1 MCISATTD
9 ILTCARYH
17 GHTSAQNTSDPRP
30 ELHQLWS
37 HVYHRLVWLQPLQ
50 NVYGASKDLKA
61 YLACERIRTDISCYL
76 HEAQQ
81 VSPSWQHYTGD
92 ATTEFITNITQ
103 AFPFSHVAAFS
114 KLSAFPEAA
123 GGSRSVGFG
132 SFLAI
137 DLLIHCTHKL
147 ASSHLHA
154 HRPPPAPCAATRALP
169 AELQLSLYPVQ
180 QEPQRLHSSSFLQD
194 SGFRSASRSS
204 IPFSALHSLSHPDA
218 FAPRTHLT
226 PFIKHHHLL
235 SHNMLGCTVSL
246 SLFRYHSRN
255 NLYEII
261 YRSNDTSCR
270 SEDQMVALYGEVP
283 HVWYPCI
290 FSHSLPSL
298 NQNNKKGVCRWL
310 LQHNACWTAGRNIF
324 SWHQRF
330 EKPRYRLAQ
339 LAWTL
344 VSTVLASPSILLQN
358 EEKAT
363 TPLHSGMRL
372 QLLQFWERCF
382 IVPALS
388 TATQNCGR
396 QTKHQTKCKMW
407 SSLGKMSTFQPE
419 SANCVPEC
427 FELNETCYF

>member
-1 MCISATTD
+1 MHGTTV
-9 ILTCARYH
+9 TPQH
-17 GHTSAQNTSDPRP
+17 KT
-30 ELHQLWS
+30 HQTPPQIQQLGS

-76 HEAQQ
+76 HEAQR

-103 AFPFSHVAAFS
+103 AFPFSHFAAFS

-123 GGSRSVGFG
+123 GGSRSVGFA
-132 SFLAI
+132 SLLAI
-137 DLLIHCTHKL
+137 DLLIHCTHTNSPHPTSTL
-147 ASSHLHA
+147 TGPRQPHALQPEPFLQNLSSASTQPSRNHRGSIHHLFSKSPVFA
-154 HRPPPAPCAATRALP
+154 QPPA
-169 AELQLSLYPVQ
+169 
-180 QEPQRLHSSSFLQD
+180 QRSTIPSSAPHS
-194 SGFRSASRSS
+194 R
-204 IPFSALHSLSHPDA
+204 SHPDA

-235 SHNMLGCTVSL
+235 SHKMLGCTVSL

-270 SEDQMVALYGEVP
+270 SEDQMVALYGEAP
-283 HVWYPCI
+283 QVWYPCI

-298 NQNNKKGVCRWL
+298 NQNNKKGVCQWL

-324 SWHQRF
+324 LWHQRF

-344 VSTVLASPSILLQN
+344 VSAVLASPSILLQN

-382 IVPALS
+382 TVPALS

-396 QTKHQTKCKMW
+396 QTKHQTKRKMR

-427 FELNETCYF
+427 FELNEACYF